1 MMVVCQTS
9 SVRLFVCTADDNH
22 VVELRF
28 ESRAAR
34 ADAMRAYERHG
45 FKCST
50 SKPRAKRRH

>member
-1 MMVVCQTS
+1 MMVACQTS
-9 SVRLFVCTADDNH
+9 GVRLFVCTDDNH

-34 ADAMRAYERHG
+34 ADAMRTYERHG

-50 SKPRAKRRH
+50 SKPRSKRRH

>member
-9 SVRLFVCTADDNH
+9 SVRLFVCTDDNH

-34 ADAMRAYERHG
+34 ADAMRTYERHG

-50 SKPRAKRRH
+50 SKPRSKRRH

>member
-1 MMVVCQTS
+1 MMVACQTS
-9 SVRLFVCTADDNH
+9 SVRLFVCTDDNH

-34 ADAMRAYERHG
+34 ADAMRTYERHG

-50 SKPRAKRRH
+50 SKPRSKRRH

>member
-9 SVRLFVCTADDNH
+9 SVRLFVCTDDTH

-34 ADAMRAYERHG
+34 ADAMRTYERHG
-45 FKCST
+45 FKCSN
-50 SKPRAKRRH
+50 SKPRIKRRH